1 MKKNQGFTLIETMAA
16 LLILGI
22 LGVMASQGLDGAF
35 RVKENIE
42 GKIED
47 QEALV
52 VMLKYLQ
59 NDCEAM
65 VKNTDEKLMPIFI
78 QGNKYTWIMRH
89 YSSVQANGWQFVG
102 YTVEENSL
110 KRYTTLPFNNKQ
122 DAVRVIE
129 ALSKDPDLGLPST
142 QLSYQLP
149 RVLQQKIEPYW
160 SSDTKRSALGLQIS
174 LSLMGNQNPLTSSCI
189 AEGKI

>member
-122 DAVRVIE
+122 DAVRVLE

-160 SSDTKRSALGLQIS
+160 SSETKRSALGLQIS

>member
-122 DAVRVIE
+122 DAVRVLE

>member
-42 GKIED
+42 GKIKD

-110 KRYTTLPFNNKQ
+110 KRYTTLPFSNKQ
-122 DAVRVIE
+122 DAVRVLE

>member
-1 MKKNQGFTLIETMAA
+1 MRNNQGFSLIETMVA

-35 RVKENIE
+35 RVKDNIE
-42 GKIED
+42 GKIKDRET
-47 QEALV
+47 LM
-52 VMLKYLQ
+52 VMLKHLQ

-65 VKNTDEKLMPIFI
+65 VKNTDGKLLPIFI
-78 QGNKYTWIMRH
+78 QGNKYTWIMRN

-102 YTVEENSL
+102 YTLEENTL
-110 KRYTTLPFNNKQ
+110 KRYTTLPFSNKQ
-122 DAVRVIE
+122 DAVHVLE

-149 RVLQQKIEPYW
+149 HVVRQKLEPYW
-160 SSDTKRSALGLQIS
+160 SSDTKSSALGLQIS